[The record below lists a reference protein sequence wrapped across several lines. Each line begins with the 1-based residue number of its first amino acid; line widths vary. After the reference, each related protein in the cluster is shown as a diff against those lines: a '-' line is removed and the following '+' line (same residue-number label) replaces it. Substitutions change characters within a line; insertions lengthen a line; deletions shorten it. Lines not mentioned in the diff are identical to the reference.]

1 MSTTSG
7 PNLVIHIDG
16 GSRGN
21 PGPAAAGVLIERDD
35 GAILHEAGYY
45 LDTQTNNVAEYR
57 ALLIALK
64 KALPLRPASV
74 RICSDSEL
82 LVRQVT
88 GEYAVKSPRL
98 EELYREAQVLLLRI
112 PRWHFQH
119 VRREFNQRADALA
132 NRALD
137 AHADVVV
144 RDDLADPPGRGAPA
158 SGARHAP
165 GRAATDTRDDAGAAQ
180 PPAAPG
186 SGDKPARKRAAKS
199 KTPNAPGGSGSAA
212 DVRPAQR
219 GIRVMVTHPP
229 GDDECPTS
237 RTMAQPFVVDVAL
250 PAGLCLHAAH
260 ALLPTMLAMK
270 HMDPREFGSVPTLTV
285 RCGRPGCDARFSVSP
300 SVSGNGAPPA

>member
-1 MSTTSG
+1 MSTPSG

-35 GAILHEAGYY
+35 GAVLHEAGYY

-64 KALPLRPASV
+64 KVLPLRPASA

-98 EELYREAQVLLLRI
+98 EQLYREAQVLLLRI

-137 AHADVVV
+137 AHADVIV
-144 RDDLADPPGRGAPA
+144 RDELSDPPGRGVPA
-158 SGARHAP
+158 GDASHAP
-165 GRAATDTRDDAGAAQ
+165 GRAATDAPDPAGRAAR
-180 PPAAPG
+180 G
-186 SGDKPARKRAAKS
+186 SGDKPARKRTAKS
-199 KTPNAPGGSGSAA
+199 KTSNLSGRPSTAAGAGSAC
-212 DVRPAQR
+212 R

-237 RTMAQPFVVDVAL
+237 GTMAQPFVVDAAL

-270 HMDPREFGSVPTLTV
+270 HMDPREFGAVPTLTV